1 MARFHL
7 TRFSPA
13 SPDAVWAVV
22 TDFAGYADWMPLT
35 RMRLD
40 PGAVGP
46 GWGFAGV
53 SGPGPL
59 AFRDSMLVTVWEPP
73 VEGRARFR
81 VVKTGRVLG
90 GWADVTFEPD
100 GSGTRLDWREDA
112 VVRPLPA
119 KRLFDP
125 LVARGSEWLYGRA
138 IDAMLARAVRDG
150 GGAGGAGT
158 ARAAG
163 APR

>member
-7 TRFSPA
+7 TRHSTA
-13 SPDAVWAVV
+13 SPEAVWAAV
-22 TDFAGYADWMPLT
+22 TDFAAYADWMPLT

-40 PGAVGP
+40 TGQPTP
-46 GWGFAGV
+46 GWGFAGI
-53 SGPGPL
+53 SGLGPL

-73 VEGRARFR
+73 TDGAGRFR

-90 GWADVTFEPD
+90 GWADVTVAPD
-100 GSGTRLDWREDA
+100 GDGTRLDWREDA

-138 IDAMLARAVRDG
+138 IAAMLD
-150 GGAGGAGT
+150 
-158 ARAAG
+158 RAAG